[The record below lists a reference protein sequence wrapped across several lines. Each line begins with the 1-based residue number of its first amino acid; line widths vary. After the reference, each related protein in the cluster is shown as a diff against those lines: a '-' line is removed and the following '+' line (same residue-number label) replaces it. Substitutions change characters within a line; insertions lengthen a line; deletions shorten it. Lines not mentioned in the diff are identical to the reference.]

1 MTLLMLFRFNLSGR
15 LAALTLMNIGI
26 LSGLSID
33 NHSLPCV
40 NHHLQLFDN
49 LWSRSLLSFAPM
61 VGHEPMIGSV
71 PRVEIRYTGS
81 SLSVVLLCGR
91 RLNRRLN

>member
-1 MTLLMLFRFNLSGR
+1 MFVVCRVVYLYSFLKKSVLPEGLTTCSLFSYHLTADALSIQPQWS

-40 NHHLQLFDN
+40 YHHLQLSDN
-49 LWSRSLLSFAPM
+49 L
-61 VGHEPMIGSV
+61 
-71 PRVEIRYTGS
+71 
-81 SLSVVLLCGR
+81 
-91 RLNRRLN
+91 

>member
-1 MTLLMLFRFNLSGR
+1 MRTLPKGAASGLVRAVLPKSGAFHAAMTLLMLFRFNLSGR

-40 NHHLQLFDN
+40 YHHLQL
-49 LWSRSLLSFAPM
+49 SMTSSPGASCRSLL
-61 VGHEPMIGSV
+61 
-71 PRVEIRYTGS
+71 
-81 SLSVVLLCGR
+81 
-91 RLNRRLN
+91 

>member
-1 MTLLMLFRFNLSGR
+1 MRTLPKGAASGLVRAVLPKSGASYAAMTLPMLFRFNLSGR

-40 NHHLQLFDN
+40 YHHLQLSDN
-49 LWSRSLLSFAPM
+49 L
-61 VGHEPMIGSV
+61 
-71 PRVEIRYTGS
+71 
-81 SLSVVLLCGR
+81 
-91 RLNRRLN
+91 